1 MIDRLNRDERVAM
14 MELLEYLAKADGKVT
29 ELHHEVLGQYAE
41 LLEVDISKLDGNL
54 TPEELVPQF
63 QSPANRVVVLQE
75 VFRLAHLD
83 GIFTIGEESAILDIA
98 SLMGFPMEFV
108 RRVEQWVIDG
118 LEWTL
123 TGEKLIEE
131 GNHLVLRKH

>member
-1 MIDRLNRDERVAM
+1 MIDRLNSDERVA
-14 MELLEYLAKADGKVT
+14 LLELMTCLAKTDGKMT
-29 ELHHEVLGQYAE
+29 EVSQEVLREYAE
-41 LLEVDISKLDGNL
+41 LLEVDPADIDSDT

-63 QSPANRVVVLQE
+63 QSPASRVVALQE
-75 VFRLAHLD
+75 VFRLANLD
-83 GIFTIGEESAILDIA
+83 GVFTIGEESAILDIA

-108 RRVEQWVIDG
+108 QRVEQWVLDG

-131 GNHLVLRKH
+131 GGHLALRKA

>member
-14 MELLEYLAKADGKVT
+14 MELLAYLAKTDGKLSDVNQ
-29 ELHHEVLGQYAE
+29 EVLREYAE
-41 LLEVDISKLDGNL
+41 LLEIDPGAIDSDL

-63 QSPANRVVVLQE
+63 QNPASRVVVLQE
-75 VFRLAHLD
+75 VFRLANLD
-83 GIFTIGEESAILDIA
+83 GVFTIGEESAILDIA

-108 RRVEQWVIDG
+108 QRVEQWVLDG

-123 TGEKLIEE
+123 QGEKLIDE
-131 GNHLVLRKH
+131 GNHLVLRKS

>member
-1 MIDRLNRDERVAM
+1 MIDRLNHEERVAM
-14 MELLEYLAKADGKVT
+14 MELLGCLAKVDGKIPEVYQ
-29 ELHHEVLGQYAE
+29 EVLREYAE
-41 LLEVDISKLDGNL
+41 LMEVDPAEVNTDA

-63 QSPANRVVVLQE
+63 QSPASRVVVLQE

-108 RRVEQWVIDG
+108 QRVEKWVLDG
-118 LEWTL
+118 MEWNL
-123 TGEKLIEE
+123 QGERLIEE
-131 GNHLVLRKH
+131 GKHLVLRKA

>member
-1 MIDRLNRDERVAM
+1 MIDRLNRDERMAM
-14 MELLEYLAKADGKVT
+14 MELLAYLAKTDGKITDVNQ
-29 ELHHEVLGQYAE
+29 EVLREYAE
-41 LLEVDISKLDGNL
+41 LLGVDPADLDGDL

-63 QSPANRVVVLQE
+63 QSPASRVVVLQE
-75 VFRLAHLD
+75 VFRLANLD

-108 RRVEQWVIDG
+108 QRVEKWVLDG

-123 TGEKLIEE
+123 QGEKLIDE
-131 GNHLVLRKH
+131 GNHLVLRTS